1 MAASN
6 ANAESVR
13 WRRIT
18 GIATTALAVIGAIG
32 LYVVVDELQQ
42 LTRQNEYLE
51 RTLRQTY
58 RPLGVAT
65 YSDTAESLIIVG
77 LRSGPSP
84 GRFSMSFERRLQN
97 LGDGLLSYIGS
108 FWHVS
113 VSELDFRSAF
123 LTGQID
129 TVMFDGMH
137 NFARRRPVLPGK
149 AIETK
154 AHWDDLTYEKRYF
167 VYTIFLYE
175 DQDGG
180 LYDTERLEVL
190 DFEEPISGPEGLSPQ
205 LAEETAGGRE
215 TYHYYSADE
224 RTVLGSRLS
233 ESGHPQ
239 LAAIVEMD

>member
-32 LYVVVDELQQ
+32 LYVIVDELQQ

-65 YSDTAESLIIVG
+65 YSEAGDPFLVVG
-77 LRSGPSP
+77 LGSGPSP
-84 GRFSMSFERRLQN
+84 GKFSMRFERKLQN

-113 VSELDFRSAF
+113 VSEMDFRAAF
-123 LTGQID
+123 LAGQID
-129 TVMFDGMH
+129 TVNFDGMYS
-137 NFARRRPVLPGK
+137 FLRRNPVLPGD
-149 AIETK
+149 AINTK
-154 AHWDDLTYEKRYF
+154 ATWENLPYEERYF

-175 DQDGG
+175 DQDGA
-180 LYDTERLEVL
+180 LYDTEKLEVL
-190 DFEEPISGPEGLSPQ
+190 DFEEPVPGPEGLSPQ
-205 LAEETAGGRE
+205 AAENTAGGRE
-215 TYHYYSADE
+215 TYHYYSAKE
-224 RTVLGSRLS
+224 RALLASRLR
-233 ESGHPQ
+233 ERGHPQ
-239 LAAIVEMD
+239 LAEIVGMD